1 VSDLQIGLM
10 RLKHHYEFKGHA
22 SRENLKWSQSKVSH
36 TDITL
41 SQLPISLNSPC
52 ASLYNK

>member
-1 VSDLQIGLM
+1 MSDLQIGLM

-22 SRENLKWSQSKVSH
+22 SRENLKWSQPKVSH